1 MLRLWALLV
10 CSAQNRDVK
19 TIPLHRQHVWIWHLD
34 VAGDSLI
41 HKSAGTEYQ
50 CWCFEQPADGC
61 GSTAG
66 PINTSGYQCLGR
78 FVQWGK
84 LVCARQQGADEA
96 LESEGFAAERE
107 IKVRFSSYL
116 KCAVSSVVV
125 GMVVTGGVAYA
136 EPDDEPVADETSVQ
150 EKVIITGMRGKA
162 RSVMDS
168 PVPVDVLS
176 DDEITDVPFTD
187 ANDII
192 KTLVPSYSLAR
203 QPISDGGTF
212 IRPATL
218 RGMPTD
224 KTLVLVNSKRRHRA
238 ALVQIGGSGTQG
250 PDIATIPAIAL
261 KSVEVLRDGAAAQ
274 YGSDAIAG
282 VINFILKDSPEG
294 GSISADFGQYYE
306 GDGFNT
312 TLAGNFGLGLGDN
325 GFVNVSA
332 EYSKA
337 DMTVRGEQYCES
349 WACLDVNSP
358 DFNPGSR
365 ATSIAGYDPEAFIA
379 GLANADYVGSGV
391 VQPWGQPNSKAF
403 RTFVNAG
410 YDFGAFEV
418 YGFGNY
424 SNSEADG
431 SFFYRYPGN
440 GTIENIR
447 LEDGS
452 LWSSLYLFP
461 GGFAPRFFGNVIDYS
476 AVGGIRGEWSNG
488 IAYDFSGR
496 FGHDEIK
503 YTLKNTVN
511 PSLGDASPISFHPG
525 DLINEEAQLQADF
538 SKEFE
543 VGLSSPLLF
552 AFGASYMDESYE
564 LVGGN
569 YESYVDGPYALPDP
583 WDFCTDA
590 YTPTAAGA
598 AVIANGSSLNCAN
611 YTTADSNNDGIEDDG
626 FAGRDAVYQ
635 ALGVG
640 SNGFP
645 GYSPEF
651 SGEYTRDSYAI
662 YGDLSADVT
671 DSLFLQGALRF
682 EDYSDFDSEL
692 VWKVAGRYEFTP
704 NFAVRGSVGTGF
716 RAPTPGQQGT
726 TNVSTR
732 LPNGFP
738 VATGLFP
745 AGGPIAGA
753 LGATPLKP
761 EKSTNYTLGF
771 TSSYDAFSLTV
782 DFYQIDLEDRV
793 NAISTKDVSTD
804 PGAGEA
810 YDNYLALVN
819 AGVVGAESI
828 GGVFYFAN
836 AFDTSTKGVDIVGTY
851 SKDWANGSSTKFT
864 GSVNYNKT
872 EFDSAVGGLFNAE
885 DQYDFVNYDP
895 KWRGVFTVSHEVGPY
910 NFLARA
916 NYYGESTNSD
926 TGGPNGTL
934 RYQDYGAKVQVDLE
948 GSFQASEAVKISIGA
963 RNAFDQYPDEKAL
976 GDNCCGRIYR
986 SGDIID
992 WQGGYYYVKLLAE
1005 F

>member
-1 MLRLWALLV
+1 MKY
-10 CSAQNRDVK
+10 K
-19 TIPLHRQHVWIWHLD
+19 TYL
-34 VAGDSLI
+34 
-41 HKSAGTEYQ
+41 KSA
-50 CWCFEQPADGC
+50 
-61 GSTAG
+61 
-66 PINTSGYQCLGR
+66 
-78 FVQWGK
+78 
-84 LVCARQQGADEA
+84 A
-96 LESEGFAAERE
+96 LFA
-107 IKVRFSSYL
+107 
-116 KCAVSSVVV
+116 V
-125 GMVVTGGVAYA
+125 GGLLVTGGVAQA
-136 EPDDEPVADETSVQ
+136 QTESDEDTAVQ
-150 EKVIITGMRGKA
+150 EKVIITGLRGQP

-168 PVPVDVLS
+168 PVPVDVLG
-176 DDEITDVPFTD
+176 DDELNAVPFTD

-192 KTLVPSYSLAR
+192 KTLVPSYTLAR

-212 IRPATL
+212 IRPATM

-294 GSISADFGQYYE
+294 GKISADFGQYYE

-312 TLAGNFGLGLGDN
+312 TLAGNFGLGLGDK

-332 EYSKA
+332 EYSQA
-337 DMTVRGEQYCES
+337 DMTVRGENYCES
-349 WACLDVNSP
+349 YACVDVNSP
-358 DFNPGSR
+358 IFNPGD
-365 ATSIAGYDPEAFIA
+365 TSIAGYDPDAFIA

-391 VQPWGQPNSKAF
+391 VQPWGQPNSEAF

-410 YDFGAFEV
+410 YDFGAFEL

-476 AVGGIRGEWSNG
+476 GVGGIRGEWGNG

-496 FGHDEIK
+496 LGHNEIK

-511 PSLGDASPISFHPG
+511 PSLGDMSPTSFHPG
-525 DLINEEAQLQADF
+525 DLVNEEVQLQADF

-543 VGLSSPLLF
+543 TGLASPLLF
-552 AFGASYMDESYE
+552 AFGASYLDESYE

-569 YESYVDGPYALPDP
+569 YESYIDGPYSLPDP
-583 WDFCTDA
+583 WNFCTDA
-590 YTPTAAGA
+590 HTATAAG
-598 AVIANGSSLNCAN
+598 VGIAGLDCAN
-611 YTTADSNNDGIEDDG
+611 YTTNDADDDGIEDDG
-626 FAGRDAVYQ
+626 IPGMDPVYQ

-651 SGEYTRDSYAI
+651 SGEYTRDSYAL

-745 AGGPIAGA
+745 AGGPIAQA
-753 LGATPLKP
+753 LGATPLEP

-771 TSSYDAFSLTV
+771 TSSFSDFSLTV

-804 PGAGEA
+804 PGSGEA
-810 YDNYLALVN
+810 YANYQALLG

-828 GGVFYFAN
+828 GGVFYFTN

-851 SKDWANGSSTKFT
+851 SKSWANGSTTSLT

-872 EFDSAVGGLFNAE
+872 EFDSAVGALFNDE

-895 KWRGVFTVSHEVGPY
+895 KWRGVFSVTHETGP
-910 NFLARA
+910 FTLLARA

-926 TGGPNGTL
+926 GSNAPL
-934 RYQDYGAKVQVDLE
+934 VYQDFGAKVQVDLE
-948 GSFQASEAVKISIGA
+948 GSFQATESVRLSIGA
-963 RNAFDQYPDEKAL
+963 RNAFDEYPDEAEL
-976 GDNCCGRIYR
+976 GDSCCGRIYR
-986 SGDIID
+986 SGDVID
-992 WQGGYYYVKLLAE
+992 WQGGYYYLKAVAE